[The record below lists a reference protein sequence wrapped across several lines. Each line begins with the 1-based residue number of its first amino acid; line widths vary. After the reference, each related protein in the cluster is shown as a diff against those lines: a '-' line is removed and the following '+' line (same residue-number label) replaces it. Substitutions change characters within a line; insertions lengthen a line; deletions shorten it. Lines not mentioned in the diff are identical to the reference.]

1 MHPQTKL
8 LDQNAV
14 TKYWVRPDC
23 AAIAPAGLGDPCRLL
38 NEPATAATAC
48 HNEGSARAR

>member
-23 AAIAPAGLGDPCRLL
+23 AAIAPAGLGGPCRLL
-38 NEPATAATAC
+38 N
-48 HNEGSARAR
+48 